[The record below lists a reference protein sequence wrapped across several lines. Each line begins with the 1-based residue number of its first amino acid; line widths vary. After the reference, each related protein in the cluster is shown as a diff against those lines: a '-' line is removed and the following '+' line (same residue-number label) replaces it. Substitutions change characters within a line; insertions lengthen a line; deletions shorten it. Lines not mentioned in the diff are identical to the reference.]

1 MQTTLLGLAIAFI
14 IALIA
19 ALVGP
24 YFIDWDQFRPQ
35 FEAEATQIIGAPV
48 RVAGKLDARL
58 LPSPSLRLRS
68 VVVGGANDLGK
79 VRADRL
85 DVEFSLGSLMRG
97 EWRATELTIDGM
109 ALDLGLDPQG
119 RIDWPAS
126 TGKFNL
132 GTLAIDRLNLT
143 GRIALHDAASRGTLE
158 LNDIDFSGDVR
169 SLAGSVRG
177 DGSFVL
183 SGARTPFRVS
193 SGQGPDGN
201 GTRIHLNIDPGA
213 RALSGDLDGVLSFEA
228 RAPRFEGAVTLAASA
243 GPRVNGSKVSE
254 PKVNEPKTKSA
265 GSDASPTPW
274 RISARIKA
282 DPAAARLEQLEASYG
297 FDEAA
302 LKLAGQGDIRF
313 GASPLL
319 HAVLSA
325 RQLDADKFAAK
336 EKEND
341 KQNAKDNIKDN
352 IKDTNA
358 ADPIRLLPA
367 LRALIAAAP
376 EPPIPA
382 QIEFSSEQI
391 MLGGRP
397 LQNFAADLRTDAKS
411 WTIDRLDFRA
421 PGSTH
426 VSLSGVSLSGSHA
439 QPGPSGHFQG
449 ALSVESSDPDTLAA
463 WLQGRSEVTYR
474 SQKPMRLRGDVNV
487 AADRVAIDA
496 IRAEIDGG
504 AVEGRIAVANPAAG
518 GGARVDAELKAER
531 LDLDAAGAFVRS
543 LLGPQAEWPEQ
554 MQLSLDIGHAISAG
568 QELHPFAAR
577 LGYGPTAISLDHLKI
592 GEASGVAVEGT
603 GAFDRVNATGK
614 LALNS
619 SAASLGQ
626 IAGLIAPLAP
636 AFAARLTAMG
646 SAPTGSSPIGSSL
659 GPARLKLTLTLD
671 KDSEH
676 ADRTVAHA
684 ALDLDAP
691 QLKGLTT
698 ITARPEIAALRGID
712 LDRLQRSEISIDS
725 KLSSER
731 GGALL
736 ALLGLDGMI
745 AAGEGPAQFQG
756 SVSGLW
762 QAPLRLK
769 ISLSGAGLDAEAQGT
784 AEPWAAQPKAS
795 VSLKARTINL
805 APLFDLKPSDR
816 LMQNISVTS
825 RVSLLG
831 SKLTFEDLDGAIAGS
846 RLRGR
851 VALTLDDEHNVEGE
865 VGLDALDL
873 APAFALAIG
882 AQGRDAAEPLGS
894 GLLKGWRGR
903 IAFQALRGQLPGG
916 GELRPVSGSVRSDGQ
931 SLTFDAIKGGIG
943 RGEATATIDARQ
955 TAGGIALNAR
965 LQLSAV
971 DGTAL
976 HYRALKMPAGKTSMQ
991 MTLASQ
997 GRSASAL
1004 TGAMSG
1010 SGTVTLESAA
1020 VGGLDPRAFDVA
1032 IRASD
1037 AGQATDDIRLRKIVE
1052 PVLADGALLVASAQI
1067 PFTIRDGRLRVGATT
1082 LDSDVARAVISGGY
1096 DIPADQADIRAT
1108 VALAAVGQQA
1118 SRPEIGVFA
1127 VGSPDALDRTVD
1139 VTALSSWLAV
1149 RAIDRETRRLDSIER
1164 GEPPPAV
1171 TPASIPP
1178 AIAQPPIAAPNVVP
1192 SAVLPG
1198 QPPKPRVNAPRPPVA
1213 PSGTSA
1219 PPATTAPV
1227 VSQQVAPLPPP
1238 IEVRPAPGVARPPK
1252 PRPPLVL
1259 TPPPAAPVQ
1268 PAF

>member
-1 MQTTLLGLAIAFI
+1 VQTTLLGLAIALI

-79 VRADRL
+79 VRADKL

-143 GRIALHDAASRGTLE
+143 GRIALHDAASHGTLE
-158 LNDIDFSGDVR
+158 LNDIAFSGDVR

-183 SGARTPFRVS
+183 SGARTPFRIS
-193 SGQGPDGN
+193 SGQGADGN
-201 GTRIHLNIDPGA
+201 GTRVHLNIDPGA

-243 GPRVNGSKVSE
+243 GPRVNGSKA
-254 PKVNEPKTKSA
+254 NEPKTKSA

-274 RISARIKA
+274 RISARIKT
-282 DPAAARLEQLEASYG
+282 DHAAARLEQVEASYG
-297 FDEAA
+297 PDDTA
-302 LKLAGQGDIRF
+302 LKFAGQGDIRF

-325 RQLDADKFAAK
+325 RQLDADKFAARD
-336 EKEND
+336 ND
-341 KQNAKDNIKDN
+341 KQNARDNS
-352 IKDTNA
+352 TA
-358 ADPIRLLPA
+358 EPIRLLPA

-421 PGSTH
+421 PGTTH
-426 VSLSGVSLSGSHA
+426 VFLSGVSLNGSNA

-463 WLQGRSEVTYR
+463 WLQGRSEVIYR

-504 AVEGRIAVANPAAG
+504 AVEGRIAVATDAAG

-531 LDLDAAGAFVRS
+531 LDLDTSTAFVRS

-554 MQLSLDIGHAISAG
+554 AQLSLDIGHAISSG
-568 QELHPFAAR
+568 QDLHPFTAK
-577 LGYGPTAISLDHLKI
+577 LGYSPTAISLDHLKI

-603 GAFDRVNATGK
+603 GAYDRINATGK

-626 IAGLIAPLAP
+626 ITGLITPLAP
-636 AFAARLTAMG
+636 AFAARLNAMG
-646 SAPTGSSPIGSSL
+646 SSP
-659 GPARLKLTLTLD
+659 GPARLKLTLALD

-676 ADRTVAHA
+676 ADRASAHA

-691 QLKGLTT
+691 QLKGLATL
-698 ITARPEIAALRGID
+698 TARPEIAALRGID
-712 LDRLQRSEISIDS
+712 FDKLRRSEISIES

-736 ALLGLDGMI
+736 ALLGLDRMI

-756 SVSGLW
+756 SVSGVW

-769 ISLSGAGLDAEAQGT
+769 INLSGAGLDAEAQGT
-784 AEPWAAQPKAS
+784 AEPWAAQPKAG
-795 VSLKARTINL
+795 VSLKARNINL

-825 RVSLLG
+825 RVSLSG

-851 VALTLDDEHNVEGE
+851 VALTLDDERNVEGE

-873 APAFALAIG
+873 APAIALAIG

-916 GELRPVSGSVRSDGQ
+916 GELRPVSGVVRSDGQ
-931 SLTFDAIKGGIG
+931 SLTFDALKGGIG
-943 RGEATATIDARQ
+943 GGEATATIDARQ
-955 TAGGIALNAR
+955 SANGIALNAR

-971 DGTAL
+971 DGAAL

-1020 VGGLDPRAFDVA
+1020 IGGLDPRAFDVA

-1037 AGQATDDIRLRKIVE
+1037 DGQATDDVRLRKIVE
-1052 PVLADGALLVASAQI
+1052 PALAGGALLVASAQI

-1082 LDSDVARAVISGGY
+1082 LDSEVARAVISGGY

-1118 SRPEIGVFA
+1118 SRPEIQVFA
-1127 VGSPDALDRTVD
+1127 AGSPDALDRTVD
-1139 VTALSSWLAV
+1139 VAALSSWLAV

-1178 AIAQPPIAAPNVVP
+1178 AIAQPPIAAPNT
-1192 SAVLPG
+1192 VLPG
-1198 QPPKPRVNAPRPPVA
+1198 PPPKPRVSAPRPPVA
-1213 PSGTSA
+1213 P
-1219 PPATTAPV
+1219 PATNAPV

-1238 IEVRPAPGVARPPK
+1238 IEVRPAPGVARPTK
-1252 PRPPLVL
+1252 PRSPLVL
-1259 TPPPAAPVQ
+1259 TPPAAPVQ
-1268 PAF
+1268 PTF